1 MADVHDKKT
10 RSYNMSMVRNKNTK
24 PEELVRKYLFAQ
36 GLRYRKNDKRY
47 PGHPDIVLPKY
58 KAVIFVHGCF
68 WHMHKDC
75 QRAKLPASNV
85 EFWKKKLSTNVER
98 DAKEKAELE
107 ALGWRV
113 FIVWE
118 CQLKKAIREQTLSTL
133 YQKITGTPQLISDQ
147 HYQ

>member
-10 RSYNMSMVRNKNTK
+10 RSYNMSRVRNKNTK
-24 PEELVRKYLFAQ
+24 PEELVGKYLFAQ

-58 KAVIFVHGCF
+58 KTVIFVHGCF
-68 WHMHKDC
+68 WHMHKNC
-75 QRAKLPASNV
+75 QKAKLPTSHIEYWERKLTENV
-85 EFWKKKLSTNVER
+85 KR

-118 CQLKKAIREQTLSTL
+118 CQLKKATREQTLSTL
-133 YQKITGTPQLISDQ
+133 YQKIIGTPQLFSDQ